1 MLLNT
6 DEFIKILE
14 KYASGHA
21 TEEEREIVD
30 AYFDK
35 QQLPSDLTP
44 LSTAKTKSNLYRRI
58 EGEMK
63 EVKHIGPSYR
73 SFYSIGIAAS
83 ILLVI
88 GLFIFLGYG
97 PEPTMRTVQT
107 RYGEKQEVLLPDGTF
122 VMLNSGS
129 SIQFPDQFQEGL
141 REVVL
146 EGEAFFRVH
155 RDTSRPFRVK
165 TQELTTE
172 VLGTSFNINSFP
184 EKDSI
189 TVSVATGKVMVK
201 NSDGLK
207 EILLPD
213 HQLHYH
219 KTTYAYRK
227 SADESAID
235 AAWTSNTIYLNN
247 IRLEEALYMLEKWF
261 DVSIRL
267 SDPSLADKKVIGKYR
282 NPNLRQTMESLSF
295 LLGIEFKEK
304 SPSTYTVIP
313 KTRLPM

>member
-1 MLLNT
+1 MNT

-30 AYFDK
+30 AYFEK
-35 QQLPSDLTP
+35 QQLASDLTP
-44 LSTAKTKSNLYRRI
+44 LSLAETKSNLYRRI

-63 EVKHIGPSYR
+63 KVKPIGPSYR
-73 SFYSIGIAAS
+73 YFYSIGIAAS
-83 ILLVI
+83 ILLVL
-88 GLFIFLGYG
+88 GLFMFLGYESG
-97 PEPTMRTVQT
+97 PQMRTVQT

-129 SIQFPDQFQEGL
+129 AIQFPGEFEEGL

-146 EGEAFFRVH
+146 EGEAFFRVY

-184 EKDSI
+184 DKDSI

-201 NSDGLK
+201 NSDGLR
-207 EILLPD
+207 EILLPN
-213 HQLHYH
+213 HQLHYD
-219 KTTYAYRK
+219 KATYAYRK
-227 SADESAID
+227 SANESAID
-235 AAWTSNTIYLNN
+235 AAWASNTIYLNN
-247 IRLEEALYMLEKWF
+247 IRLEEAIHMLEKWF
-261 DVSIRL
+261 DVSIHL
-267 SDPSLADKKVIGKYR
+267 SDPSLADRKVIGKYH
-282 NPNLRQTMESLSF
+282 NPDLRQTMESLSF